1 MSLGSFWHLVLRIMP
16 KVENYVLLG
25 GHSEDFKPGDSI
37 SDNAEK
43 LFQRG
48 KWRARM
54 YESFCNKRSGNH
66 NIKRL
71 LWIKENQ
78 RSQVKKFSAFPCIR
92 RWKSLGSLTFP
103 LMCTS
108 LSGASI
114 LCFLILSLLGVPWE
128 GVRQE
133 LPARWQANSA
143 SNLSS
148 LRAHCQDGCNV
159 VTWSLQHP
167 LLTQHCSSWLN
178 GRKQAVGVYI
188 WKELSQEKVPVMMWW
203 TSPQKA
209 GAERW
214 KLAATMWQRRG
225 QFNVL
230 KWDALWKWN
239 EKVLIAE
246 LYLTLFVTLWTVGR
260 QVPWSMEFSRQ
271 EYWSG

>member
-1 MSLGSFWHLVLRIMP
+1 MSLGSFCQLVLRIMP

-78 RSQVKKFSAFPCIR
+78 RSQVKKFSTFPCIR

-103 LMCTS
+103 LICTS

-114 LCFLILSLLGVPWE
+114 LCFLILSLLGCLGG

-133 LPARWQANSA
+133 PPARWRANSA
-143 SNLSS
+143 SSLSS

-159 VTWSLQHP
+159 VT
-167 LLTQHCSSWLN
+167 
-178 GRKQAVGVYI
+178 
-188 WKELSQEKVPVMMWW
+188 
-203 TSPQKA
+203 
-209 GAERW
+209 
-214 KLAATMWQRRG
+214 
-225 QFNVL
+225 
-230 KWDALWKWN
+230 
-239 EKVLIAE
+239 
-246 LYLTLFVTLWTVGR
+246 
-260 QVPWSMEFSRQ
+260 
-271 EYWSG
+271 

>member
-1 MSLGSFWHLVLRIMP
+1 MSLGSFCQLVLRIMP

-78 RSQVKKFSAFPCIR
+78 RSQVKKFSTFPCIR

-103 LMCTS
+103 LICTS

-114 LCFLILSLLGVPWE
+114 LCFLILSLLGCLGRGCGRSRLLDGGQILPPAWVPS
-128 GVRQE
+128 GLTVRM
-133 LPARWQANSA
+133 AVMW
-143 SNLSS
+143 
-148 LRAHCQDGCNV
+148 
-159 VTWSLQHP
+159 
-167 LLTQHCSSWLN
+167 WLN
-178 GRKQAVGVYI
+178 RCNILCLCNIVVHDLMGGSKQ
-188 WKELSQEKVPVMMWW
+188 
-203 TSPQKA
+203 
-209 GAERW
+209 
-214 KLAATMWQRRG
+214 
-225 QFNVL
+225 
-230 KWDALWKWN
+230 
-239 EKVLIAE
+239 
-246 LYLTLFVTLWTVGR
+246 
-260 QVPWSMEFSRQ
+260 
-271 EYWSG
+271 